1 MLHDNLCSVFLCD
14 SWHPI
19 TQSHQSVAQ
28 LTSYNKYFY
37 CCHWIYLDIHV
48 KPSAVSFCPRWRLR
62 PGVLLRQVLPSLP
75 PPLPPPRPSA
85 RLLVDPV
92 SASPGWTPSTRRS
105 RGQREG
111 VWRGCFLL
119 WRWRKTHFAPESESE
134 SELRAAQNKTKQES
148 ICSGSACIKGETL
161 TLLVFYFENLLRC
174 FLFFLNMEAVV
185 AFHTKGLH
193 NFHVCVVRWN

>member
-111 VWRGCFLL
+111 VWRGCFCCGDEERRTSLQ
-119 WRWRKTHFAPESESE
+119 SQSQSQS
-134 SELRAAQNKTKQES
+134 SELPRTKQNRS
-148 ICSGSACIKGETL
+148 RSAL
-161 TLLVFYFENLLRC
+161 DLR
-174 FLFFLNMEAVV
+174 A
-185 AFHTKGLH
+185 
-193 NFHVCVVRWN
+193 